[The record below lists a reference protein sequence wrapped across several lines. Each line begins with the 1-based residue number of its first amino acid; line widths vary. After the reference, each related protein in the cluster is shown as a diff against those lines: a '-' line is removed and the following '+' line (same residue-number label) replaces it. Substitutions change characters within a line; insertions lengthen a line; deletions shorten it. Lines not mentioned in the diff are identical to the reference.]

1 MTTVFGSAIA
11 CRRAARFGV
20 SPTMLR
26 SFVSPVPIR
35 SPTTTS
41 PVAIPMRVCRERVDS
56 TAVTAAIS
64 SSPARYRPFGI
75 VLVRARIAE
84 INQHAVA
91 MVFRNEPIEAAHRF
105 GDNVLI
111 GQNDLTQIFRVHAGG
126 ECRRTNKV
134 REHHRDLPPL
144 G

>member
-20 SPTMLR
+20 SPMMLR
-26 SFVSPVPIR
+26 SFVSPDPIR

-41 PVAIPMRVCRERVDS
+41 PVAMPMRGLQRG
-56 TAVTAAIS
+56 
-64 SSPARYRPFGI
+64 ARLDCGHRSDQLESRPYRPFGI
-75 VLVRARIAE
+75 VLMRARKAE

-91 MVFRNEPIEAAHRF
+91 MVLRNKPIEATHRL
-105 GDNVLI
+105 GDHVLI

-126 ECRRTNKV
+126 KCRRSHKV
-134 REHHRDLPPL
+134 GEHHGNLPSL

>member
-1 MTTVFGSAIA
+1 MQTRREVRRLADDAALLRVPRSDQVADDDQPGSNSNAGLQGG
-11 CRRAARFGV
+11 ARLDCGH
-20 SPTMLR
+20 R
-26 SFVSPVPIR
+26 SDELKSRP
-35 SPTTTS
+35 
-41 PVAIPMRVCRERVDS
+41 
-56 TAVTAAIS
+56 
-64 SSPARYRPFGI
+64 YRPFGI
-75 VLVRARIAE
+75 VLVRARKAE

-91 MVFRNEPIEAAHRF
+91 MVLRNKPIEATHRF

-126 ECRRTNKV
+126 KCRRTNKV